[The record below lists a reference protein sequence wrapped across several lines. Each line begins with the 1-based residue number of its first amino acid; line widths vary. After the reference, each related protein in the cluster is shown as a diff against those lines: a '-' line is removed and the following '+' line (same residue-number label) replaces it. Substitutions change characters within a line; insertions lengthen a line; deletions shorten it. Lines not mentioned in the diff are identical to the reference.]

1 MRRTKIVATVG
12 PATSERTMLEKLVKA
27 GMDVARINCSHA
39 EHATVS
45 RVIEDL
51 RQISADLDKPLGILL
66 DLSGPKIRT
75 STLAGDVPVTLFAGQ
90 KFVLTSRK
98 VEGTATMVGTNYTKL
113 ALEVKAQDTILLDDG
128 LIELHVLDT
137 NETDVV
143 CEVVNGGMLKNK
155 KGINLPGVRL
165 SIPALTEKDKAD
177 LFLGLQHDV
186 DYVALSFVRDPE
198 DVVHLKNL
206 IGDHWPP
213 VSVIAK
219 LEKPEALE
227 HLDEILDVAD
237 GVMIARGDLGV
248 ELPPERVPPV
258 QKLITKKA
266 NAKGKPVITAT
277 QMLES
282 MITNPRPTRAEA
294 SDVANAIFDGTD
306 AIMLSGE
313 SASGKYPIESV
324 RMMDRIATVAES
336 SMDYETLRKHSLP
349 TSAHAIAHAAC
360 DMAVDMKAK
369 AIATFT
375 KTGSTARLIS
385 QFRPPNPI
393 VALTQHIHVYR
404 QLSLVWGVR
413 PLMMTEVSDS
423 ESTLAMVEET
433 LVNRA
438 IAGPGD
444 NIIITGGLPLAA
456 RGPANFV
463 KLSTIEKKAPARYR
477 QMKGI

>member
-1 MRRTKIVATVG
+1 
-12 PATSERTMLEKLVKA
+12 MLEKLARA

-51 RQISADLDKPLGILL
+51 RQISADLDKPIAILL

-75 STLAGDVPVTLFAGQ
+75 STMAGDVPVTLHAGQ
-90 KFVLTSRK
+90 KFTLTSRK
-98 VEGTATMVGTNYTKL
+98 VEGTSTLVGTNYAKL
-113 ALEVKAQDTILLDDG
+113 ALEVKVQDTILLDDG
-128 LIELHVLDT
+128 LIELNVLDT
-137 NETDVV
+137 NETDVL
-143 CEVVNGGMLKNK
+143 CEVVNGGLLKNK

-165 SIPALTEKDKAD
+165 SIPAMTEKDKAD

-186 DYVALSFVRDPE
+186 DFVALSFVRDPE
-198 DVVHLKNL
+198 DVVGLKNL

-266 NAKGKPVITAT
+266 NARGKPVITAT

-282 MITNPRPTRAEA
+282 MIENPRPTRAEA

-313 SASGKYPIESV
+313 SASGKYPIKSV
-324 RMMDRIATVAES
+324 QMMDRIATAAEAS
-336 SMDYETLRKHSLP
+336 IDYQQLRKHESP

-375 KTGSTARLIS
+375 KSGSTARLIS
-385 QFRPPNPI
+385 QYRPPTPI
-393 VALTQHIHVYR
+393 IALTQHIHVYR
-404 QLSLVWGVR
+404 QISLCWGVQ
-413 PLMMTEVSDS
+413 PLMLTEVSDS

-433 LVNRA
+433 LLKKGFV
-438 IAGPGD
+438 GPGD
-444 NIIITGGLPLAA
+444 SVVITGGLPIAA

-463 KLSTIEKKAPARYR
+463 KLSVIQQKQRSYR
-477 QMKGI
+477 EQKGI